1 MKKYAKISFILV
13 LALMVT
19 TISAFA
25 ATRSVYRFD
34 TTLPANQGDEELE
47 PVARDSDGSRF
58 LIGFSDIDEG
68 YTTVRAW
75 AESEHLHV
83 NKSDPY
89 QSFPA
94 DGNSYYGNYYSDDIP
109 GRGVNLILNMDNP
122 VKTSKAV
129 HLAGFWDPL

>member
-58 LIGFSDIDEG
+58 LIGFSTLMKATLRFEHGLSRNICTSISLIHIKASLPMATLITVITIL
-68 YTTVRAW
+68 TT
-75 AESEHLHV
+75 
-83 NKSDPY
+83 
-89 QSFPA
+89 FP
-94 DGNSYYGNYYSDDIP
+94 GG
-109 GRGVNLILNMDNP
+109 GL
-122 VKTSKAV
+122 T
-129 HLAGFWDPL
+129 

>member
-25 ATRSVYRFD
+25 ATRSVFRFD

-47 PVARDSDGSRF
+47 PVARDSDGPSF

-68 YTTVRAW
+68 YTAVRAW
-75 AESEHLHV
+75 AESEHLHI

-94 DGNSYYGNYYSDDIP
+94 DGNSYYGDYYSDDIP

-129 HLAGFWDPL
+129 HVAGFWNPL